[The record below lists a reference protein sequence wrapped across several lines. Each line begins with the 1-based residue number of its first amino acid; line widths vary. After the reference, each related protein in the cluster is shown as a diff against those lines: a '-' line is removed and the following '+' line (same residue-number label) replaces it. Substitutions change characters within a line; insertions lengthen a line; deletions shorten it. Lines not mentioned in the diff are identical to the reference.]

1 MRSLVIG
8 VLVLSSLAASTS
20 MASAA
25 PAKPGA
31 KPDAKDD
38 QKAADAK
45 PDVVAPPSATG
56 PSTPPPPKLTLEQV
70 IAKAIVGPRAQMAES
85 DRDVAESRLEEADA
99 ARLPK
104 GKVTAFA
111 TISPEIRCRDT
122 ACTQTDPTNFAFRFS
137 GFFGSAQLDITQPLY
152 TFGKITHARNA
163 ARAGLD
169 AQRALADETA
179 GDLAVDAAR
188 AYWGVK
194 TARELGGMLDD
205 GIDEITKA
213 LADLEER
220 AGGSKGKPD
229 VSVQDRQRVA
239 VLLAEAKVQRA
250 DALQAEAEA
259 LAGLRAITGIANVD
273 LDDGELAASDR
284 QIPRRAASEHRPQA
298 MAAKTGALAADELAE
313 MAVSQYY
320 PDFALVASGVIAD
333 AQGADDPP
341 SAFANDPYNRSGAG
355 LVLGLQW
362 TIEPW
367 STAARVAHARADA
380 RKAHAQSELA
390 TIGARFDADNA
401 LADAIAAHDKV
412 AAGTEGE
419 KAARTWLAS
428 VLQAEAI
435 GTAESKDLADAYIAW
450 FQMRARW
457 AQAVFQWNVAVVRL
471 DRAAGE
477 FHAPGRRP

>member
-1 MRSLVIG
+1 MRSVAIF
-8 VLVLSSLAASTS
+8 VLVLSSLALHVP
-20 MASAA
+20 AA
-25 PAKPGA
+25 L
-31 KPDAKDD
+31 
-38 QKAADAK
+38 AA
-45 PDVVAPPSATG
+45 
-56 PSTPPPPKLTLEQV
+56 PPKLTLEQV
-70 IAKAIVGPRAQMAES
+70 IAKALAGPKAQMAAS
-85 DRDVAESRLEEADA
+85 DRDAAEARVDEADA
-99 ARLPK
+99 ARLPR

-111 TISPEIRCRDT
+111 TISPEIHCDN
-122 ACTQTDPTNFAFRFS
+122 ADCTQTDPKNFAFRFS
-137 GFFGSAQLDITQPLY
+137 GLFGSAQLDITQPLY
-152 TFGKITHARNA
+152 TFGKIAHARGA

-169 AQRALADETA
+169 AQRALADEAA
-179 GDLAVDAAR
+179 GDLAVDAAK

-205 GIDEITKA
+205 GIDEIAKA
-213 LADLEER
+213 LTEIEER
-220 AGGSKGKPD
+220 AGGKGKPD
-229 VSVQDRQRVA
+229 VSIQDRQRVA

-259 LAGLRAITGIANVD
+259 LAGLRAVTGLAEVE
-273 LDDGELAASDR
+273 LDDTELMAVDHA
-284 QIPRRAASEHRPQA
+284 IPGRAPSEHRPQA
-298 MAAKTGALAADELAE
+298 MAARTGALAADELAA
-313 MAVSQYY
+313 MATSQFF
-320 PDFALVASGVIAD
+320 PDIALVASGVIAS

-355 LVLGLQW
+355 LVVGLQW
-362 TIEPW
+362 QIEPW
-367 STAARVAHARADA
+367 TTAARAARARADA
-380 RKAHAQSELA
+380 HKAHALSELA
-390 TIGARFDADNA
+390 ALGARYDADNA

-412 AAGTEGE
+412 GAASEGE

-477 FHAPGRRP
+477 FHAGGRRP